1 MKKEQAAWGPV
12 DLTDE
17 QLAELPKQEEY
28 TAISQVQPCEPS
40 VVYSDDVLL
49 NLVKSLLGLML
60 AALGHTAPQQSSKGA
75 RPESQAAPA
84 TEAAA
89 DPAGGYDR
97 TLLHSPLI
105 RADADVISPVLGG
118 AAIRSDVPVTQ
129 ETDAGPLQP
138 EVIPPRYN
146 EKWARRRN

>member
-1 MKKEQAAWGPV
+1 MKKEQAAWG
-12 DLTDE
+12 

-89 DPAGGYDR
+89 DPAGGYDP

-105 RADADVISPVLGG
+105 RADADVISPVLAG